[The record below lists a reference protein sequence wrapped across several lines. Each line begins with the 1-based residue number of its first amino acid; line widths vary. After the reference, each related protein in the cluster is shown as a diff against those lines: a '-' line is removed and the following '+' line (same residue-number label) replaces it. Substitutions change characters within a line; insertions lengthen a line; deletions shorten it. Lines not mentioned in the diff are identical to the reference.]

1 MSIIVGLLGM
11 IGLTVLFVVVT
22 DGRYFG
28 KKLMY
33 WLYDRFGPCIYG
45 RYNEAERWRKM
56 IKAVGL
62 QGNETIL
69 DVGTAT
75 GELPL
80 TLAAMPAFR
89 GRIVGI
95 DQSPRMIARA
105 KSEASR
111 RGLSPRVQFR
121 VLEVRNSLPFSS
133 YEFDVVFCIGL
144 LGTLRHPEL
153 ILRELQR
160 VLKPGGTLV
169 LSYYRGWPIPGRR
182 WYWKQ
187 LGMLEFSQPQ
197 TIAFRILEDVV
208 IVQRSGRDVY
218 YGALNTVTFPPLFWV
233 Q

>member
-1 MSIIVGLLGM
+1 M
-11 IGLTVLFVVVT
+11 LFVLVT

-28 KKLMY
+28 KKFMY

-62 QGNETIL
+62 QGNEMIL

-75 GELPL
+75 GELAL
-80 TLAAMPAFR
+80 TLAAMPGFR

-105 KSEASR
+105 EAEASR
-111 RGLSPRVQFR
+111 RGLSPLVEFR
-121 VLEVRNSLPFSS
+121 VLDLRNSLPFSS
-133 YEFDVVFCIGL
+133 YEFDIVFCIGL
-144 LGTLRHPEL
+144 LGTLPRPEL

-169 LSYYRGWPIPGRR
+169 LSFYRGWPIPRRR

-187 LGMLEFSQPQ
+187 LSILGFSSPQ
-197 TIAFRILEDVV
+197 IFSCRIVEDILIA
-208 IVQRSGRDVY
+208 QRLVK
-218 YGALNTVTFPPLFWV
+218 
-233 Q
+233 